1 MRTLLRSLLSLALIV
16 WVGAEIFFPV
26 VAATT
31 FRVLA
36 PNTHTAG
43 QIVGSL
49 LRTLHWVGMV
59 AGMVALVV
67 LALGPAWGFAR
78 SRVLLAAMSLLVV
91 MLACT
96 VYSQFVIIPAMEQ
109 DRIAAGGAIDQVAE
123 THPARVHFNQ
133 LHRFST
139 KVEGAVLFA
148 GLATVIL
155 LAWADASKAQ

>member
-1 MRTLLRSLLSLALIV
+1 MRTLLRSLLSLALVV

-31 FRVLA
+31 FRILA

-43 QIVGSL
+43 AIVGSL
-49 LRTLHWVGMV
+49 LRTLHWVGITAGVV
-59 AGMVALVV
+59 AVAV
-67 LALGPAWGFAR
+67 LAVGPAWGFAR
-78 SRVLLAAMSLLVV
+78 SRVLLASIALLVV

-96 VYSQFVIIPAMEQ
+96 AYSQFVIIPAMDQ

-133 LHRFST
+133 LHKFST
-139 KVEGAVLFA
+139 KVEGVVLLA
-148 GLATVIL
+148 GLATIVL
-155 LAWADASKAQ
+155 LAYSEAARSQ

>member
-1 MRTLLRSLLSLALIV
+1 MRVLLRSLLLLALVV
-16 WVGAEIFFPV
+16 WVGAEIFFPF
-26 VAATT
+26 VAATA

-49 LRTLHWVGMV
+49 LRTLHWVGMGC
-59 AGMVALVV
+59 GMVALVV
-67 LALGPAWGFAR
+67 LAMGPAWGFAR
-78 SRVLLAAMSLLVV
+78 SRMLLAAMSLLVV

-96 VYSQFVIIPAMEQ
+96 AYSQFVIIPAMER
-109 DRIAAGGAIDQVAE
+109 DRAAVGGAIDQVAE

-133 LHRFST
+133 LHKFST

-155 LAWADASKAQ
+155 LAAGEACRLE